1 MKFPSYPA
9 LGLVSTVVSHFEVLH
24 HNDEDFASKKKA
36 SWLFKP
42 SSQPKYLIYIRDS
55 VTRICDCSLDY
66 KFRRMAL
73 RKKAKGVKKK
83 AAQRK
88 ITQYSSALSDWET
101 ETLPEGSFVS
111 RVLKNDFSALMEY
124 NQLN

>member
-1 MKFPSYPA
+1 MKFSSYPA

-24 HNDEDFASKKKA
+24 HNDEDFASKKNL
-36 SWLFKP
+36 SWLFES
-42 SSQPKYLIYIRDS
+42 SSQQKYPVYIRDS

-66 KFRRMAL
+66 QFRRMAL
-73 RKKAKGVKKK
+73 RKKAKAVKKK
-83 AAQRK
+83 AATRK
-88 ITQYSSALSDWET
+88 TTQYSSALSDWET

-111 RVLKNDFSALMEY
+111 RVLEVDFSALMEY